1 MLIVAISVL
10 QMLEDMPI
18 PVHKLALLS
27 IVRSNSSLKSM
38 GFAPAVASAIDTQVK
53 FSFMLE

>member
-38 GFAPAVASAIDTQVK
+38 GFASVGSAIDTQVK